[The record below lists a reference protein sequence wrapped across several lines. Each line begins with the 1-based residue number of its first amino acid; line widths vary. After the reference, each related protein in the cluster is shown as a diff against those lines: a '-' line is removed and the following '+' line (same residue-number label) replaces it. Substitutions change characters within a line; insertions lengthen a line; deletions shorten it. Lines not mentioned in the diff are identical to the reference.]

1 MSRSLVDYTLT
12 LSLFTQIII
21 ILGTSIGLFIQVDP
35 KDYIIKQIFILEYI
49 VQIIEAAMYVWLSY
63 SVINSASM
71 VKRRYIDWFITT
83 PIMLLTTVL
92 YMKYNT
98 TDPNISNPSLYTILR
113 QERDNLFAIFGYNA
127 FMLASGLIGELYPS
141 YSKLFIPIGF
151 YFFYKVFYTVYDKFV
166 LDNVINQ
173 RLFVFITTIW
183 SLYGV
188 AALFSSNIK
197 NICYNIL
204 DIISK
209 NFYEIYIFW
218 IMVTLN

>member
-1 MSRSLVDYTLT
+1 MSRILVDYTLT
-12 LSLFTQIII
+12 LSLFIQIII
-21 ILGTSIGLFIQVDP
+21 ILGTSIGLFIQVEP
-35 KDYIIKQIFILEYI
+35 KDFMIKQIFILEYI

-63 SVINSASM
+63 SVINSATM

-83 PIMLLTTVL
+83 PIMLFTTVL

-98 TDPNISNPSLYTILR
+98 TDHNISTPTLYTIFT

-127 FMLASGLIGELYPS
+127 FMLICGLTGELYPN

-151 YFFYKVFYTVYDKFV
+151 YFFYKVFYTIYDKFV
-166 LDNVINQ
+166 EGNIINT
-173 RLFVFITTIW
+173 RLFVFITAIW

-188 AALFSSNIK
+188 AALFSSHIK